1 MPVEHAE
8 PAFEKL
14 HVLLLKEFPE
24 DWSLMNRILHE
35 MADTRRRISLHAL
48 CILARDAVNLRQDL
62 RGEASEYIRFVKNAV
77 LLIQAK
83 TLDFVATGDNPD
95 GWSLSS
101 NYIEAFWEKNAETM
115 HRIAKK
121 FL

>member
-35 MADTRRRISLHAL
+35 MADTRNRMSFQAL

-62 RGEASEYIRFVKNAV
+62 RGEASEYTNVVKNAIA
-77 LLIQAK
+77 LIQAK

-95 GWSLSS
+95 GW
-101 NYIEAFWEKNAETM
+101 
-115 HRIAKK
+115 
-121 FL
+121 